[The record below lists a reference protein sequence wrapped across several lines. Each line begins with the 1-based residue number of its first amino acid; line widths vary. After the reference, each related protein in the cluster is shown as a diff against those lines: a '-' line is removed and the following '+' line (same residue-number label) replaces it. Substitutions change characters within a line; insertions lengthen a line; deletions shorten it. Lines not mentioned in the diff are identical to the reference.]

1 MAYLVSGIFFVLS
14 LGGLSKQETARRG
27 NVYGI
32 VGMIIAITATFL
44 SGEIENFQ
52 LLIPLMLG
60 GAVIGAVLAK
70 RVEMTSMPEF
80 CLLYTSDA
88 ADE

>member
-32 VGMIIAITATFL
+32 VGMTIAILATFL
-44 SGEIENFQ
+44 SAAQVRRLPALPASDSAIGF
-52 LLIPLMLG
+52 G
-60 GAVIGAVLAK
+60 DAV
-70 RVEMTSMPEF
+70 RQP
-80 CLLYTSDA
+80 A
-88 ADE
+88 A